1 MKYGELKNLDYGCPP
16 AGNSAGKSPE
26 NPFGNL
32 VSNVLVLVQLLHKGG
47 SMVTNPNDFGDIVKL
62 ASELITAIH
71 NTTRSG
77 DSNSQTLPNG
87 LSSLLNLQGSLVA
100 DLRKLAEWCE
110 DIYYANSIA
119 STK

>member
-1 MKYGELKNLDYGCPP
+1 
-16 AGNSAGKSPE
+16 
-26 NPFGNL
+26 
-32 VSNVLVLVQLLHKGG
+32 
-47 SMVTNPNDFGDIVKL
+47 MVHNANDFGDIARV

-87 LSSLLNLQGSLVA
+87 LGVLLNSQGSLVT
-100 DLRKLAEWCE
+100 DLVKLAEWCD
-110 DIYYANSIA
+110 DIYYANVIA

>member
-1 MKYGELKNLDYGCPP
+1 
-16 AGNSAGKSPE
+16 
-26 NPFGNL
+26 
-32 VSNVLVLVQLLHKGG
+32 
-47 SMVTNPNDFGDIVKL
+47 MVHNANDFGDVARV

-87 LSSLLNLQGSLVA
+87 LRVLLGYENSLVA
-100 DLRKLAEWCE
+100 DLAKLAEWC
-110 DIYYANSIA
+110 DDVYYANAVA